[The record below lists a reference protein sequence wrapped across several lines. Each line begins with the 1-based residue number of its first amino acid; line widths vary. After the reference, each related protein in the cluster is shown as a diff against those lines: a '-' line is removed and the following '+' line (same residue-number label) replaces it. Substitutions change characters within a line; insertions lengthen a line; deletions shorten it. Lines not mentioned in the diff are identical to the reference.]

1 MSQEL
6 TLFVGMF
13 TTLLAI
19 INPLEALP
27 VFLKLLE
34 GKDKRNIAGSPAY
47 RAFTLCSWHFSF
59 SSSASS

>member
-27 VFLKLLE
+27 VFLKLLD
-34 GKDKRNIAGSPAY
+34 GKNEEDSGRVAY
-47 RAFTLCSWHFSF
+47 LS
-59 SSSASS
+59 